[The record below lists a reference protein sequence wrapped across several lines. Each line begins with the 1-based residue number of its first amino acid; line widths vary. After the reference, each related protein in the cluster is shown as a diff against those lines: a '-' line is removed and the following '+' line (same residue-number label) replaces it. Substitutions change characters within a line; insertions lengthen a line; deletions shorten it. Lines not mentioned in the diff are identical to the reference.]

1 MKPPKKE
8 IINFLSL
15 SPKKIVLSA
24 NFLSLPLTQCKN
36 CQNLLIWFFI
46 KNFVKSS
53 FSQIITSKINSW
65 KMLQSRVELLLFHT
79 VCSVAFV
86 YQSFRNSMKK
96 QLLSKFSLFSGNEF
110 FVVDWALLLGRV
122 WLDNSPTFA
131 TRNFVIAPHFSTPFR
146 FFPLDDNNGTAKTF
160 LKTWNYFW
168 SKLSFWYN
176 WFHERRYLALSL

>member
-1 MKPPKKE
+1 ME
-8 IINFLSL
+8 
-15 SPKKIVLSA
+15 
-24 NFLSLPLTQCKN
+24 
-36 CQNLLIWFFI
+36 
-46 KNFVKSS
+46 
-53 FSQIITSKINSW
+53 
-65 KMLQSRVELLLFHT
+65 E
-79 VCSVAFV
+79 
-86 YQSFRNSMKK
+86 

-176 WFHERRYLALSL
+176 WFHEKRYLALSLWTEIWFDEIYDVSSTQCGKMKNLLSPKKIFRQINYLVISLVKALLSRNFCQKSVRVNFCNFHTV